1 MDQVHSGTVVIALRT
16 KEGHV
21 ILASDTA
28 ITVGESMRVSGIK
41 ITNKKGILIGTDG
54 VVYLSQLFKDDI
66 EEAAEEIKNKE
77 SLNEKKFKIWESL
90 VRVKNRSIAL
100 IGNNTQKEVP
110 PENVSMDAIL
120 VLPHNGEIKILQM
133 DPEGTI
139 VEFPDF
145 IAIGSCEKVFPLA
158 KIFFKEPLKLE
169 NALRAVYLVLESV
182 SKTDPHV
189 EGADIWVYTR
199 EGGIK
204 HLSQKE
210 IEKIAREAN
219 KLEREIWRVVY
230 AERERKTG
238 TEKEFGIRE
247 RTSEERVPEEKPK
260 PNPQKVI
267 GS

>member
-1 MDQVHSGTVVIALRT
+1 MDQARSGTVVIALRT

-28 ITVGESMRVSGIK
+28 ITVGGDMKISGIK

-66 EEAAEEIKNKE
+66 EEVAEEIKNKE
-77 SLNEKKFKIWESL
+77 SLNEKKFMIWESL
-90 VRVKNRSIAL
+90 VRVKNRSIEL
-100 IGNNTQKEVP
+100 MGNNGQKEIP
-110 PENVSMDAIL
+110 SENVSIDAIL

-133 DPEGTI
+133 DPNGTI

-169 NALRAVYLVLESV
+169 NALRAVYLVLESI
-182 SKTDPHV
+182 SKTDPYV
-189 EGADIWVYTR
+189 EGADIWIYTK
-199 EGGIK
+199 EGEIK

-210 IEKIAREAN
+210 IEKIAKEAN
-219 KLEREIWRVVY
+219 KLEKEIWKVVY
-230 AERERKTG
+230 AERERKTK
-238 TEKEFGIRE
+238 TEKEFDIRE
-247 RTSEERVPEEKPK
+247 RTSEERVSEEKLK
-260 PNPQKVI
+260 PTPQKVI